1 LSCQVAATRTLR
13 RNVMGARDL
22 SPTSA
27 ALDAYDRAVDH
38 DKGTGF
44 ETCQM
49 LPPSQPRSRQKAP
62 TISASR
68 ASAPT
73 HKPRLISAMAR
84 LEFPPWRLPHA
95 IKAAPAIRAIRRW
108 SRIGRTRRC
117 DCLIRLKSCERE

>member
-1 LSCQVAATRTLR
+1 MSHSFTPHLPAFVSGGRDADAKAECHG
-13 RNVMGARDL
+13 GARFVAN
-22 SPTSA
+22 SA

-49 LPPSQPRSRQKAP
+49 LLPSQPRSRQKAP

-68 ASAPT
+68 ANAPT

-95 IKAAPAIRAIRRW
+95 IKAAPAIRA
-108 SRIGRTRRC
+108 
-117 DCLIRLKSCERE
+117 